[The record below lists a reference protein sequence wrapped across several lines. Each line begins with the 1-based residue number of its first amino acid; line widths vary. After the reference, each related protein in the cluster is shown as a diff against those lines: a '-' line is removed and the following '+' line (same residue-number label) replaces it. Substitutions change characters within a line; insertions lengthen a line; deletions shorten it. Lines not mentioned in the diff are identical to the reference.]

1 MADIFELFRR
11 IGKPK
16 TEQKPIE
23 FIIACLGNPGREYA
37 LTRHNAGYLF
47 AEFYSREK
55 GFSIDR
61 LRFEALTG
69 EHTVDGHR
77 ALFLC
82 PVTYMNLSGKSVRA
96 ALDFYKLP
104 VDRLVV
110 VCDDVQ
116 FDVGRM
122 RIRKKGSDGGQRGL
136 RNIIETLNDDAFPR
150 IRIGV
155 GQKPD
160 AEYDMKDWV
169 LSKFTED
176 EQKKL
181 REVFPKVADALSLA
195 LEGNIDKAMNLY
207 N

>member
-1 MADIFELFRR
+1 MADIFELFKR
-11 IGKPK
+11 IGKNK

-23 FIIACLGNPGREYA
+23 YIVACLGNPGREYA

-47 AEFYSREK
+47 AEFYGREK

-69 EHTVDGHR
+69 EYTVGEHR

-82 PVTYMNLSGKSVRA
+82 PVTYMNLSGRSVRA

-104 VDRLVV
+104 PEKLVV

-116 FDVGRM
+116 FDVGKM
-122 RIRKKGSDGGQRGL
+122 RIRQKGSDGGQRGM
-136 RNIIETLNDDAFPR
+136 RNIIEQLNSDDFPR

-155 GQKPD
+155 GKKPD
-160 AEYDMKDWV
+160 PEYDMKDWV

-176 EQKKL
+176 EQKALK
-181 REVFPKVADALSLA
+181 EVFGKTADALSLI
-195 LEGNIDKAMNLY
+195 LDGQLDKAMNLY